1 MQTNRLRR
9 GNALLITLIA
19 LAVLLVLVMAAIQF
33 TGTNKEAA
41 IASSR
46 ADEMQACATVARR
59 VLLSKLRTVG
69 VAPTSLTLQTKLP
82 SAAALADQ
90 NELLTAHLDKTAPE
104 PVIVALDSS
113 SMGASRKQTREMAN
127 TLGPTTMGGGYYRV
141 VVTCQ
146 HPTSKSQSE
155 LEFTFRHGL

>member
-1 MQTNRLRR
+1 MRRLRTR
-9 GNALLITLIA
+9 GNTLLITLIA
-19 LAVLLVLVMAAIQF
+19 LAVLLVLVLAAIQF
-33 TGTNKEAA
+33 TGTNKEGA
-41 IASSR
+41 IAASR

-69 VAPTSLTLQTKLP
+69 VTTSSLQLNTQIP
-82 SAAALADQ
+82 SAETTAEQ
-90 NELLTAHLDKTAPE
+90 NRLLTAHFDKNTPE

-113 SMGASRKQTREMAN
+113 VMGASRSQVREMAN
-127 TLGPTTMGGGYYRV
+127 TLGPTTMGGSYYRV

-146 HPTSKSQSE
+146 HPGSKSQSE